1 MIALSTSR
9 RQIAAIATVSVLV
22 LALVA
27 GYYAFGTDSAADG
40 PTAGADV
47 SDRPNATAPGR
58 TNAAVA
64 ERLAGFDRTHQL
76 IRRSRSPTG
85 GYSEFRPERPSVH
98 STHHFLRVTTTLD
111 VDPDNADATR
121 VWLRQSLAGDFR
133 DQSIGTLSNDS
144 VRYLR
149 DYYDGVSGLT
159 LLNATPR
166 NATDVVGDVREFR
179 SDDGSYCFAIDDR
192 GECLGNRSR
201 VLATYYAVVT
211 LDRLDSLDDRD
222 TTRTREWLLSR
233 WQNESVFEDP
243 AATPTAHGVV
253 AALTTL
259 GVDLRELDGYD
270 RRASA
275 IQNRRDVVTGA
286 VSDGSMTL
294 LELRSYYRTLTL
306 LGGDAGGL
314 DDAIGEHLRRARL
327 DDGGYHVVGM
337 SYSDA
342 RGTAIGVSLAA
353 ATASFRPGALADA
366 DLRALVGERALEGG
380 GFAPAFQPR
389 PGIDETYYAVSALA
403 AFGDDP
409 DDPRTR
415 QWVERTVSSV
425 REQRTED
432 PDLYATSLAVRTLRH
447 LDERPEDPDALRTWI
462 AALESPNGGF
472 RPYPDADTSP
482 SLRYSYWAVSA
493 LAALLADESETRVDR
508 TPLVVAGSKAA

>member
-1 MIALSTSR
+1 M
-9 RQIAAIATVSVLV
+9 
-22 LALVA
+22 
-27 GYYAFGTDSAADG
+27 
-40 PTAGADV
+40 
-47 SDRPNATAPGR
+47 
-58 TNAAVA
+58 
-64 ERLAGFDRTHQL
+64 
-76 IRRSRSPTG
+76 
-85 GYSEFRPERPSVH
+85 H